1 MMHWKITFSILIV
14 VLMAWPGCGS
24 GNNGADDDAAEDVAG
39 EDLSDMASDDFISPD
54 GPDTADIPGDEVE
67 LEVAPE
73 ADVPSDGTELE
84 VIDCADPMP
93 ARELAIHTNGG
104 MDISLVNGTF
114 IVLTGMAP
122 AEVETSPVA
131 GVHVNGSARSV
142 YFDPDTGV
150 WTWIRFLSDLGA
162 DVSVEAVDASGAS
175 LASISVNINTGAASP
190 VEEDLLFYP
199 TDHFIGAWMF
209 TWFTGDT
216 GWACHSPWV
225 PVETFEAWDG
235 SPDWARKQMLDQMD
249 ANIDVIGLQYDWS
262 SAEGPRGY
270 RWSNVRNAIEAAR
283 TLLEDGMTPARI
295 FPFVDTAIIAHFYE
309 EDHGRTIDLAISDDF
324 EYFYGFLTTFYNA
337 FNEIM
342 GNAFSHVAGA
352 QMSAKPFV
360 GFWHSV
366 TMDNESEGVITDMKT
381 RFETA
386 YGVQPY
392 FIAHPNDW
400 RNYSGIDE
408 ITLMF
413 GPPENFYAGGRDS
426 NGGETINIE
435 PGFWNP
441 LSNPF
446 YVPREGGVHFLSAW
460 DQALARRGDVEH
472 LYIDSWNE
480 TGEGS
485 GIFEA
490 QPTSFSASDT
500 GPCGEFVNLHDESWG
515 PDARYYINVVSEK
528 AASWNDRP
536 ALDARLPMADVPAS
550 MQAGQRRWVSVVA
563 RNAGNT
569 PWTEGGDFTIQP
581 GGAGSDFGV
590 ESRAVALRSAELENM
605 ARIPRGAVSVF
616 QFLLTAPCPAG
627 TYTLTFQMSSAGTP
641 FGDVMTKEIEVIE

>member
-1 MMHWKITFSILIV
+1 MTHCKIAFP
-14 VLMAWPGCGS
+14 VLLLCLVAFPGCGS
-24 GNNGADDDAAEDVAG
+24 GDNGAGDDAAEDTTG
-39 EDLSDMASDDFISPD
+39 EDLPDVAPDDYVDPD
-54 GPDTADIPGDEVE
+54 GPDQADTPLDDIE

-84 VIDCADPMP
+84 VHDCYDPVP
-93 ARELAIHTNGG
+93 ARELGVHTNHG
-104 MDISLVNGTF
+104 MDINLVNGTF
-114 IVLTGMAP
+114 VVLTGMAP
-122 AEVETSPVA
+122 AEVDETAVA

-150 WTWIRFLSDLGA
+150 WTWIRYLADFSA
-162 DVSVEAVDASGAS
+162 DVSVEAVDASGAA
-175 LASISVNINTGAASP
+175 LASMSVNINVGAASP
-190 VEEDLLFYP
+190 VEDDLLFYP

-216 GWACHSPWV
+216 GWTCHSPWV

-235 SPDWARKQMLDQMD
+235 SAAWARKQMLDQMD
-249 ANIDVIGLQYDWS
+249 AGIDVIGLQYDWS
-262 SAEGPRGY
+262 SGEGSRGY

-283 TLLEDGMTPARI
+283 TLLEDGMTPAKI
-295 FPFVDTAIIAHFYE
+295 FPFVDTAIIAHFHE
-309 EDHGRTIDLAISDDF
+309 EDHGRTIDLARSDDF
-324 EYFYGFLTTFYNA
+324 EYFYGFLTTFYDA
-337 FNEIM
+337 YNEIM
-342 GNAFSHVAGA
+342 TDAFAHVAGA
-352 QMSAKPFV
+352 QMSEKPFV

-366 TMDNESEGVITDMKT
+366 TIDNESEGVISNMKN

-413 GPPENFYAGGRDS
+413 GPPENYYAGGRDS

-441 LSNPF
+441 ISNPF

-460 DQALARRGDVEH
+460 DQAMARRGDVEH

-490 QPTSFSASDT
+490 QPTTWTDSDT
-500 GPCGEFVNLHDESWG
+500 GPCGEFVHRHNESWG

-536 ALDARLPMADVPAS
+536 AMDAQFPMADVPAS
-550 MQAGQRRWVSVVA
+550 MQAGQRRWVSVIA
-563 RNAGNT
+563 RNAGNM
-569 PWTEGGDFTIQP
+569 PWTVGGDFTIQP
-581 GGAGSDFGV
+581 GGDSADFGA
-590 ESRAVALRSAELENM
+590 SGQAVALRSAELEHM
-605 ARIPRGAVSVF
+605 GRLPRGAVTVF
-616 QFLLTAPCPAG
+616 HFLLTAPCPAG

-641 FGDVMTKEIEVIE
+641 FGDVLTRQIEVTE